1 MYHPSDRPGVCTP
14 GTYADVTGLPTC
26 ALCQPGE
33 YQPAYNSTGC
43 LPCAVASYC
52 PGYGTTSPTPCS
64 GGTWSNVTGLYDALQ
79 CIDVES
85 SFWAPT
91 GSGAPKACPVSG
103 FTCPGRAADEV
114 NDPPG
119 SEPILVESG
128 QSSVDVEVEVVTFNM
143 ELAMTV
149 DQYDEAAM
157 IAELAAYYGVDP
169 SLISLEATPITDRRR
184 LASNGSAAGGSSDAT
199 GRLLLTVTILVPDE
213 IEETAADS
221 LTTESGLTEA
231 GSQSGAGATSAG
243 PTISRVAVTAESFA
257 GRLAQ
262 LNSGG
267 GNLLSLSAALG
278 FNTTVGGGGVQIG
291 TSTQQV
297 QVSCPTG
304 YWCSAAN
311 RIECVADTYQPKENQ
326 IDAGACLP
334 CAEFSE
340 SLPASTAKSACK
352 CVYGY
357 YDADVDP
364 AALPVCK
371 PCPVGSDCKG
381 EGNTLMLLPL
391 EEGYFRVTKY
401 DVDIRRCPDFGVE
414 VGSACVGGSGK
425 ACKYVYITMLCAC
438 CMLHVAC

>member
-1 MYHPSDRPGVCTP
+1 
-14 GTYADVTGLPTC
+14 
-26 ALCQPGE
+26 
-33 YQPAYNSTGC
+33 
-43 LPCAVASYC
+43 
-52 PGYGTTSPTPCS
+52 
-64 GGTWSNVTGLYDALQ
+64 
-79 CIDVES
+79 
-85 SFWAPT
+85 
-91 GSGAPKACPVSG
+91 
-103 FTCPGRAADEV
+103 
-114 NDPPG
+114 
-119 SEPILVESG
+119 
-128 QSSVDVEVEVVTFNM
+128 M

-149 DQYDEAAM
+149 EEYDEAAM

-184 LASNGSAAGGSSDAT
+184 LASNGSAAGGGSDAAGSGGL

-213 IEETAADS
+213 IEKITADS

-267 GNLLSLSAALG
+267 GNLLTLSAALG

-304 YWCSAAN
+304 HWCSAAN

-357 YDADVDP
+357 YDTDVDP

-371 PCPVGSDCKG
+371 PCPVGSNCKG

-391 EEGYFRVTKY
+391 EEGYFRVTRY
-401 DVDIRRCPDFGVE
+401 DVDIRRCPDFGTD
-414 VGSACVGGSGK
+414 VGSACIGGSGK
-425 ACKYVYITMLCAC
+425 VPAECAYNM
-438 CMLHVAC
+438 CMLACVCLLLLSTRLLTSSAMALAETSLDTHWPRVLMRLCHCAMCARCARSGRRGPTARCATSRTARASTLRAAACPARTGS